1 MNHILFFFINLF
13 CLFCYFFLA
22 GCFMFFLY
30 YFGILKNDTVIRYR
44 FNLLD
49 FILDFIKVL
58 SFDFKHRDPDAFR
71 ESGIIIY
78 VGQQGSGKTISMM
91 HDVLM
96 LKHKYKKVKVMGNL
110 AFTGSDQELRS
121 PDDLLLF
128 TNGIHGV
135 ITPIDELGVLFYF
148 QLEILKIFRL
158 KCVKLFLKIENLG
171 VYFSELFRK
180 YISWTRIYVAKS
192 L

>member
-1 MNHILFFFINLF
+1 MNHFVMFLINLLCLFGYFFF
-13 CLFCYFFLA
+13 A
-22 GCFMFFLY
+22 GCFMFILY
-30 YFGILKNDTVIRYR
+30 YKKVLPNDTKIRYR

-58 SFDFKHRDPDAFR
+58 SYDFQHRDPDAFQ

-148 QLEILKIFRL
+148 QQEISKIFRL
-158 KCVKLFLKIENLG
+158 KCVKLFLKIENR
-171 VYFSELFRK
+171 VAYFSELFRK
-180 YISWTRIYVAKS
+180 YISWTRTYAVRC